1 MIELREVNK
10 FFGDAPAVLDFSL
23 TVEEGEFCCLIGPS
37 GCGKTTT
44 LKMIN
49 RMIESTSGTIR
60 VGGRGISDFRPHEL
74 RRSMGYVIQSVGLFP
89 HMTVMENICVVPR
102 LLKWD
107 RARAESRARELLE
120 LFDMPPDTFKDNY
133 PSELSG
139 GQAQRT
145 GVARALAGDPDI
157 LLMDEPF
164 GALDPISRANLQQ
177 QFARIQSELRKTVVF
192 VTHDVDEAVRLAS
205 RIVLMRDGR
214 MVQTDY
220 PERMLSIPG
229 NAFVEQ
235 FLGSERSL
243 KRLSRLR
250 VSDAMRA
257 FSRGAF
263 GIDAVRQNP
272 ATGIAGIAVP
282 DNPGPSWPQSD
293 SLTAGKSDEPA
304 LDPGVDLRHALAL
317 LLQHRKERLTVRD
330 GNGRVLGELN
340 LHDLLGV

>member
-23 TVEEGEFCCLIGPS
+23 TVDKGEFCCLIGPS

-49 RMIESTSGTIR
+49 RMIESTSGSIR
-60 VGGRGISDFRPHEL
+60 VDGRRITEFRPHEL
-74 RRSMGYVIQSVGLFP
+74 RRSMGYVIQNIGLFP

-107 RARAESRARELLE
+107 RAKAESRASELLE
-120 LFDMPPDTFKDNY
+120 LFDMSPDTFKDKY
-133 PSELSG
+133 PRELSG

-177 QFARIQSELRKTVVF
+177 QFARIQSELQKTVVF

-220 PERMLSIPG
+220 PERMLSLPG
-229 NAFVEQ
+229 NPFVER

-257 FSRGAF
+257 FSRGAL
-263 GIDAVRQNP
+263 GVDEGRQNC
-272 ATGIAGIAVP
+272 ATGIDCIAVP
-282 DNPGPSWPQSD
+282 DNPRPSRPNYESPP
-293 SLTAGKSDEPA
+293 AGQADEPA

-317 LLQHRKERLTVRD
+317 LLQHRRERLPVRD
-330 GNGRVLGELN
+330 GNGRVIGELN
-340 LHDLLGV
+340 LHDLLGA

>member
-10 FFGDAPAVLDFSL
+10 FFADAPAVLDLNL

-49 RMIESTSGTIR
+49 RMIESTSGSIL
-60 VGGRGISDFRPHEL
+60 VDGRSITDLRPHEL

-107 RARAESRARELLE
+107 RARAESRAREILE
-120 LFDMPPDTFKDNY
+120 LFDMPPDTFKDKY
-133 PSELSG
+133 PRELSG

-214 MVQTDY
+214 VVQTDY
-220 PERMLSIPG
+220 PERMLSSPG
-229 NAFVEQ
+229 NAFVER

-257 FSRGAF
+257 LPYGAL
-263 GIDAVRQNP
+263 GMDEVRENS
-272 ATGIAGIAVP
+272 ATGIDGIAVP
-282 DNPGPSWPQSD
+282 DNPGPSAPASD
-293 SLTAGKSDEPA
+293 SRASGQTDELA

-317 LLQHRKERLTVRD
+317 LLQHRKERLPVRD

>member
-10 FFGDAPAVLDFSL
+10 FFGDASAVLDFSL

-49 RMIESTSGTIR
+49 RMVEATGGTIK
-60 VGGRGISDFRPHEL
+60 VGGRRITDFRPHEL
-74 RRSMGYVIQSVGLFP
+74 RRSMGYVIQSIGLFP

-107 RARAESRARELLE
+107 RRRAESRAKELLE
-120 LFDMPPDTFKDNY
+120 LFDMAPDGFKDKY

-177 QFARIQSELRKTVVF
+177 QFSRIQSELRKTVVF

-214 MVQTDY
+214 IVQRDF
-220 PERMLSIPG
+220 PEQMLSHPLS
-229 NAFVEQ
+229 AFVER

-250 VSDAMRA
+250 VCDAMRA
-257 FSRGAF
+257 GFRMPGMPCEVH
-263 GIDAVRQNP
+263 GDR
-272 ATGIAGIAVP
+272 ATGAGFAAP
-282 DNPGPSWPQSD
+282 GNPGPASAQVAKD
-293 SLTAGKSDEPA
+293 AQQAGEPV
-304 LDPGVDLRHALAL
+304 LDPESDLRQALAL
-317 LLQHRKERLTVRD
+317 LLEHGRERLPVRD
-330 GNGRVLGELN
+330 GSGRTLGDLK
-340 LHDLLGV
+340 LLDLLGV